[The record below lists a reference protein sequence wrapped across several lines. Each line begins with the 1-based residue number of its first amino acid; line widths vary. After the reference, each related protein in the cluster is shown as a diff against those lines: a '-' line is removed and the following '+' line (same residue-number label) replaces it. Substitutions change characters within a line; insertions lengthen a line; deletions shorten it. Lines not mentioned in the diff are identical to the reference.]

1 MVSLMNVH
9 LPSLMQLQRA
19 EGGQVLPWPNGS
31 ILSGKL
37 MQPTEGAG
45 MMLVLG
51 NYRVRVEV
59 PPNTPAGHIWL
70 QLLQKAMP
78 GQFRLLTQTQ
88 AENLI
93 AEMLQRKG
101 ETSEQGQEAK
111 SKSMHKE
118 QSAWSRLHIEQFP
131 FTLEADGQLATLLDK
146 DDGHTQGL
154 LKEETE
160 GDASFKLSGRL
171 DLTHMGGL
179 AFSLDA
185 KKDKWKLNVHLANPV
200 FKQEVGQALQLWLAE
215 RRGLPASLE
224 GHVVDVM
231 PSNAGQM
238 LNREG

>member
-1 MVSLMNVH
+1 MVSLLNVH

-37 MQPTEGAG
+37 MQPTQGEG

-59 PPNTPAGHIWL
+59 PPNTPAGHVWL

-78 GQFRLLTQTQ
+78 GQFRLLTQAQ

-93 AEMLQRKG
+93 AEMLQRRG
-101 ETSEQGQEAK
+101 EVSEQGKETK
-111 SKSMHKE
+111 SKPMHTE
-118 QSAWSRLHIEQFP
+118 QSAWPKFHIDHFP
-131 FTLEADGQLATLLDK
+131 FALEAGGQLLTLLDK
-146 DDGHTQGL
+146 DDGTPQGL
-154 LKEETE
+154 LKEEMQ
-160 GDASFKLSGRL
+160 GDESFKLSGRL
-171 DLTHMGGL
+171 DLAYMGGL

-185 KKDKWKLNVHLANPV
+185 KKGIWKLNVHLANPV
-200 FKQEVGQALQLWLAE
+200 FKQEVGQALQLWLAG
-215 RRGLPASLE
+215 RRGLPATLE
-224 GHVVDVM
+224 GNVVDIM

>member
-1 MVSLMNVH
+1 MNVH

-111 SKSMHKE
+111 SKPMHKE
-118 QSAWSRLHIEQFP
+118 QSSWSKLHIEQFP

-154 LKEETE
+154 LKEKTE
-160 GDASFKLSGRL
+160 GDGSFKLSGRL

-185 KKDKWKLNVHLANPV
+185 KKDKWKLNIHLANPAL
-200 FKQEVGQALQLWLAE
+200 KQEVGQALQLWLAE